1 MTLKKSQLSTLIDSL
16 KLQIQLMNTSQK
28 QDWSFVERTLQSFDL
43 SDDQKAKAYQL
54 LELPDAI
61 QEWILS
67 ENTHFLIARGIE
79 SSARFELR
87 EAIDCFRSYFEQ
99 KEIIAPLK
107 IDEGATEI
115 YIDLLFESRQ
125 LDLISKL
132 LKQQE
137 KHYDQLSDLAQN
149 QFAFHQIR
157 FLIECEN
164 LKEAEKKF
172 KVFEKK
178 SFDANQV
185 LLLKMLIAEKKY
197 DVVTHQSCFLS
208 LVEKKVINA
217 NSPYLRH
224 LFCLEENGA
233 SPLDTW
239 IFFLANFEDPAL
251 SSSTI
256 ESPYYQL
263 AKLKIRERLGDLD
276 RCDQAIEILLST
288 YPDDVEIQKYHL
300 VLQYK
305 KENMPRIATLIE
317 KEQNLI
323 YRIMAEEKVD
333 RLEAISLIDPEK
345 LQILI
350 LYFTKNKMLDLVAT
364 CFQIFDFFGTSSA
377 KACHFRTLAEHYFID
392 YREDQSSYH
401 QALQDFQNHFNK
413 CPAKDR
419 FWFQYLLQYF
429 NGTIE
434 DIKALA
440 IENPNHFTIQTLYTQ
455 SLIFNAEDPAV
466 LQNLPWLEAQ
476 LSNALENNQS
486 QSLPIIPV
494 LIELKLHQLFL
505 SAQFDQAFEFYLQI
519 QSLRP
524 QDQKENQDFIPF
536 LFTQASHVLSL
547 VNYVIES
554 DQINGN
560 HKHLEILQQLYQQLS
575 PNFRLRAKINIKYA
589 HLFALLEEDEIA
601 LSYLQKAQSFVAAH
615 LLETQ
620 VLLWAC
626 ATCDLLDEL
635 ELLAYWTKELIH
647 RGNRPQTHYYAAL
660 TLWHVE
666 SEEAACHAAQRAIE
680 EDRQFFLPYLILAK
694 YELLIQKNE
703 QKAFNYIKAF
713 KRASNIPAI
722 RKKEA
727 LIVEWMSLIRMGD
740 ETKADRLMKKL
751 IDLKID
757 RPLEIHHLR
766 VQVYQDLGKSER
778 LIEFLT
784 KSKLALNAESYQ
796 YLAKA
801 YQQLNLKEQ
810 SKDCL
815 MKSIELSEDGTK
827 QQFENMSQY
836 AKFLAKNEMWVEADH
851 IYLKIYQNYLKY
863 PTGFADSIHFALQYP
878 RFQSLQGNLLLR
890 DLSYEEILKLN
901 HENEE
906 ALIALFDHW
915 LNLLIE
921 TDEFEEVREKV
932 EFFQKQY
939 FHFETLMQHLSGFLG
954 ASYYGL
960 KSFSEAREIFEQL
973 YLDEFY
979 LFNDYYFKS
988 LRLLDESS
996 LFYALLHQQIELYPK
1011 EYQLR
1016 KWILE
1021 ALFED
1026 QTLDSID
1033 EHLEVIQ
1040 KYHPEQWIEDQW
1052 DEKLAKVRQYQ

>member
-16 KLQIQLMNTSQK
+16 KLQIQLMYSSQK
-28 QDWSFVERTLQSFDL
+28 QDWSFIERTLQSFDL

-54 LELPDAI
+54 LELPEMI

-87 EAIDCFRSYFEQ
+87 EAIDCFASYFRQ
-99 KEIIAPLK
+99 KEVIAPLK

-115 YIDLLFESRQ
+115 YIDLLFETRQ

-132 LKQQE
+132 LRQQE
-137 KHYDQLSDLAQN
+137 KQYDQLSDYAQN

-172 KVFEKK
+172 KLFEKK
-178 SFDANQV
+178 GLDAKQI

-208 LVEKKVINA
+208 LVEQKVIHA

-233 SPLDTW
+233 SPLDLW
-239 IFFLANFEDPAL
+239 QFFLANFEDPAL
-251 SSSTI
+251 SSSI

-288 YPDDVEIQKYHL
+288 YPDYVEIQKYHL
-300 VLQYK
+300 LLQYK
-305 KENMPRIATLIE
+305 KENMPRISTLIE
-317 KEQNLI
+317 KEQDLI
-323 YRIMAEEKVD
+323 YRIMADEKVD

-350 LYFTKNKMLDLVAT
+350 LYFTKNKMLNLLET
-364 CFQIFDFFGTSSA
+364 CFQIFDLFGTSSA
-377 KACHFRTLAEHYFID
+377 KACHFRTLAEHYLID
-392 YREDQSSYH
+392 HREDQSTYH
-401 QALQDFQNHFNK
+401 QALQDFQNHLSK
-413 CPAKDR
+413 CPPKHQ

-434 DIKALA
+434 DVKQLA
-440 IENPNHFTIQTLYTQ
+440 IDHPHHFSIQILYTQ
-455 SLIFNAEDPAV
+455 SVIFNTEDISI
-466 LQNLPWLEAQ
+466 LQNLPWLDAQ
-476 LSNALENNQS
+476 LSSAFQNHQS
-486 QSLPIIPV
+486 QSLPLIPV
-494 LIELKLHQLFL
+494 LIELKLHQFFL
-505 SAQFDQAFEFYLQI
+505 SSQLDKAFEFYLQI
-519 QSLRP
+519 QSLKP
-524 QDQKENQDFIPF
+524 QDQKENHDFIPF
-536 LFTQASHVLSL
+536 FFTQASHVLSF

-560 HKHLEILQQLYQQLS
+560 DQHLDMLQEFYQHLS

-589 HLFALLEEDEIA
+589 HIFALLEEDEIA
-601 LSYLQKAQSFVAAH
+601 LAYLQKAQSFVAAH

-635 ELLAYWTKELIH
+635 NLLAYWTKELIH

-666 SEEAACHAAQRAIE
+666 SEDSAYLAAQRAIE

-703 QKAFNYIKAF
+703 QKALNYIKAF
-713 KRASNIPAI
+713 KRASHIPSI

-727 LIVEWMSLIRMGD
+727 MIVEWMSLIRMGD
-740 ETKADRLMKKL
+740 EKKADRLMKKL

-757 RPLEIHHLR
+757 SPLEIHHLR
-766 VQVYQDLGKSER
+766 AQVYQDLGKSEI
-778 LIEFLT
+778 LIEFLMKT
-784 KSKLALNAESYQ
+784 KLTLNAESYQ

-810 SKDCL
+810 SKDCFI
-815 MKSIELSEDGTK
+815 KSIQLSEDGSK

-851 IYLKIYQNYLKY
+851 VYLKIYQNYLQS
-863 PTGFADSIHFALQYP
+863 PTTLADSIHFALQYP

-901 HENEE
+901 HENED

-921 TDEFEEVREKV
+921 ADDFEEVKEKV

-960 KSFSEAREIFEQL
+960 KSFTEAREIFEQL

-988 LRLLDESS
+988 LRILDESS

-1016 KWILE
+1016 KWILD

-1026 QTLDSID
+1026 KSLDAID

-1040 KYHPEQWIEDQW
+1040 KYHPEQWLEDQW
-1052 DEKLAKVRQYQ
+1052 EEKLAKVRQYQ